1 MNTST
6 IRTAPFNK
14 RAFIGAMALFTGI
27 SLPLSGLANHLLG
40 FDGLSLERHA
50 WMAAHNVMAV
60 LFSIFVVWHA
70 VLNRHMLARHL
81 RAASH
86 LSREAVW
93 AGTIV
98 GLLGFVAVGHAF
110 LAAAHH

>member
-1 MNTST
+1 MSTST

-27 SLPLSGLANHLLG
+27 SLPLSGLANHVTG
-40 FDGLSLERHA
+40 FEGLSLERHA
-50 WMAAHNVMAV
+50 WMAAHNVMAL
-60 LFSIFVVWHA
+60 LFSVFVVWHA

-81 RAASH
+81 RSASH
-86 LSREAVW
+86 LSREALW
-93 AGTIV
+93 AGSIV
-98 GLLGFVAVGHAF
+98 AVLMLVAVGHAF